1 MKFFNV
7 NPVKVHACVTRLN
20 TTSNSLSN
28 VQETDLVSATIGYA
42 QANRNLFAQLSHRQ
56 SVSKLIAGT
65 YGQSNDRVLRKK
77 LSGLHSE
84 LAQSA
89 LQSALN
95 LNLVAADDVTQSVEV
110 LGSKLD
116 QLRTELAL
124 TTMKLQK
131 PRVLRMFSSSQV
143 LVSRFESQAKEL
155 EIETLR
161 LLRSLDSATNAI
173 ADKTTAIQRKNSACG
188 EQLQAI
194 TDLYDPA
201 LQDLE
206 TRLAALR
213 R

>member
-1 MKFFNV
+1 MRFFKV
-7 NPVKVHACVTRLN
+7 NPVKVNACVARLN
-20 TTSNSLSN
+20 AISNNLSTLHKA
-28 VQETDLVSATIGYA
+28 ELGPATIGYA
-42 QANRNLFAQLSHRQ
+42 QANKNLFAQLSR
-56 SVSKLIAGT
+56 SERVSRLIAGT
-65 YGQSNDRVLRKK
+65 YGQSTDRGLRRQ

-89 LQSALN
+89 SNSN
-95 LNLVAADDVTQSVEV
+95 LLAVEDVPKSVEV